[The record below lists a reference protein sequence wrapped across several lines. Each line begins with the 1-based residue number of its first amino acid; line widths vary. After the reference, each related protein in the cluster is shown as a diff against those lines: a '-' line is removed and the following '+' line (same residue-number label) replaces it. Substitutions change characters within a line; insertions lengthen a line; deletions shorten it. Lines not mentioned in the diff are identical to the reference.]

1 MHPDLLEWG
10 INQMLK
16 RFILWDYK
24 RGSWQY
30 DVMVGIIL
38 AFLFLT
44 PRAWFRD
51 WPRTQ
56 QAKTIAAVPGGFFV
70 PPGQLEHLT
79 ERERWEKLAARV
91 RAEAGNPRLAVT
103 RVEPILDSEG
113 ELLGY
118 LVFAR

>member
-1 MHPDLLEWG
+1 
-10 INQMLK
+10 MLK

-30 DVMVGIIL
+30 DVMVGLIL
-38 AFLFLT
+38 AFIFLA
-44 PRAWFRD
+44 PRTWFRD
-51 WPRTQ
+51 WPRTP
-56 QAKTIAAVPGGFFV
+56 QAKTIATVPGGFFV
-70 PPGQLEHLT
+70 PPEQIEGLPEQQRLDKLT
-79 ERERWEKLAARV
+79 ARV

>member
-1 MHPDLLEWG
+1 
-10 INQMLK
+10 MLK

-38 AFLFLT
+38 AFIFLT
-44 PRAWFRD
+44 PRTWFRD
-51 WPRTQ
+51 WPRTP
-56 QAKTIAAVPGGFFV
+56 QAKTIATVPGGFFV
-70 PPGQLEHLT
+70 PPDQLEGLSESERVAKLT
-79 ERERWEKLAARV
+79 DRV
-91 RAEAGNPRLAVT
+91 RAEASNPRLSVT

-118 LVFAR
+118 VVFAR